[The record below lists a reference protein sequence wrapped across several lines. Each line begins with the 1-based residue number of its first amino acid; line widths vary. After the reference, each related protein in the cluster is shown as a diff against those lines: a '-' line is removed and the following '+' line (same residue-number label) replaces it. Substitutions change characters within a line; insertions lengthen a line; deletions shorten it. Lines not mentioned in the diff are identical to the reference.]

1 MKKFLG
7 ALFLTVFATL
17 QAMADMSDVEKIE
30 NYLNNIKSL
39 KADFVQMS
47 SNGGTAEG
55 KIYIAKPSKLRME
68 YTAPEELLIVG
79 NGDYIIYN
87 DKELDQITNID
98 YKDIPATMILTE
110 KIKIDGKRLKIVD
123 LYKDAGQTT
132 IIVEMPDN
140 KGVKPITLTFDNN
153 PFRLKQWRVID
164 QQNIEV
170 TVSLFNE
177 EQDKDLSPSLFKF
190 DRKVESSAKSSAKAG
205 KRK

>member
-7 ALFLTVFATL
+7 LLFSGVFFAFS
-17 QAMADMSDVEKIE
+17 ASADQSDITKIE
-30 NYLNNIKSL
+30 NYLNNITSL
-39 KADFVQMS
+39 KADFVQMA

-55 KIYIAKPSKLRME
+55 KIYIAKPSKIRME

-87 DKELDQITNID
+87 DKELEQITNID

-110 KIKIDGKRLKIVD
+110 KIKIDGKKLKVVD

-132 IIVEMPDN
+132 IIVEMPEN
-140 KGVKPITLTFDNN
+140 KNVKPITLTFDNN

-177 EQDKDLSPSLFKF
+177 EQDKELSESLFKF
-190 DRKVESSAKSSAKAG
+190 DRKSSKSSQKAG
-205 KRK
+205 RRK